1 MNRRWIR
8 KQQECPGT
16 KISITFLI
24 FMEVEMGDGG
34 LMDAAMLA
42 TLFMVTMIE
51 CVEVV
56 RVT

>member
-1 MNRRWIR
+1 
-8 KQQECPGT
+8 
-16 KISITFLI
+16 
-24 FMEVEMGDGG
+24 MEVEMGDGG

-42 TLFMVTMIE
+42 TLLMVTMIE